1 MYKKLND
8 ILKDTEAVLITS
20 PYNMRYFSSFSG
32 GEGALLISENER
44 VLFTDSRYTE
54 MAEYEAKDFQ
64 VIKTKKA
71 SDLTYY
77 INDKGFKEIAI
88 EDNFMTVSYLENLKS
103 KTKCTYMGKGKEIDR
118 KRMVKEPFE
127 IEKIKKAEEIGDR
140 AFSHIL
146 KFIKEGVAENDIA
159 SELEY
164 FMKKAGAEKTSFDTI
179 SISGKKT
186 SMPHGVPS
194 DKKIE
199 KGDFITLDFGCI
211 YEGYCSDMTRTVV
224 LGKASEKQKEIYNVV
239 LSAQLKGLELI
250 KSGIKCAD
258 ADRGAR
264 EIIEKAGYGEYFG
277 HSLGHGVGVL
287 IHEDPTLSP
296 NSLDVLEENMV
307 VSCEPGIYIPDFG
320 GVRIEDLVVVG
331 SGGCTILSKS
341 HKNLLEI

>member
-1 MYKKLND
+1 MYKKLDD

-32 GEGALLISENER
+32 GEGFLLISKDER

-54 MAEYEAKDFQ
+54 VAEKEAKDFK
-64 VIKTKKA
+64 VIETKKS
-71 SDLTYY
+71 SDLTDY
-77 INDKGFKEIAI
+77 INNKGFKEIAI
-88 EDNFMTVSYLENLKS
+88 EDNFMTVSSLENLKA
-103 KTKCTYMGKGKEIDR
+103 KTTCAYIGKGKEIDR
-118 KRMVKEPFE
+118 KRIIKTPFE
-127 IEKIKKAEEIGDR
+127 IEKIKKAEEIGDN

-146 KFIKEGVAENDIA
+146 KFIKEGITENDIA
-159 SELEY
+159 TELEY

-224 LGKASEKQKEIYNVV
+224 LGKASEKQKEIYNIV
-239 LSAQLKGLELI
+239 LSAQLKGLTMI
-250 KSGIKCAD
+250 KNGVKCAD

-277 HSLGHGVGVL
+277 HSLGHGVGLL
-287 IHEDPTLSP
+287 IHEAPTLSP
-296 NSLDVLEENMV
+296 NSLDILEENMV

-320 GVRIEDLVVVG
+320 GVRIEDLVVVNN
-331 SGGCTILSKS
+331 GGCTILSKS
-341 HKNLLEI
+341 DKNLLEI